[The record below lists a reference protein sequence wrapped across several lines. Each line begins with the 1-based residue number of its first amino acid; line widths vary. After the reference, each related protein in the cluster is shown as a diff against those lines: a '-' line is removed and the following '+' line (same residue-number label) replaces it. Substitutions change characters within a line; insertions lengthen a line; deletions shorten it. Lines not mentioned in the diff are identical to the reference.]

1 MVHEVMEQEQKNK
14 TFNEMSFYDRTSF
27 VLNYGLESTPKYLIP
42 PVEVEVLKESEIYI
56 IYPLLSSFGLVVLMQ
71 AWESSF
77 FNIPL
82 AILLVLEG
90 VVFSSVSFVL
100 YKTKRFEVL
109 SWFVLI
115 VTIQISITWL
125 RACGGLIIDI
135 IEVSIL
141 KLLSQVPGNHVRL

>member
-1 MVHEVMEQEQKNK
+1 
-14 TFNEMSFYDRTSF
+14 MSFYDRTSF